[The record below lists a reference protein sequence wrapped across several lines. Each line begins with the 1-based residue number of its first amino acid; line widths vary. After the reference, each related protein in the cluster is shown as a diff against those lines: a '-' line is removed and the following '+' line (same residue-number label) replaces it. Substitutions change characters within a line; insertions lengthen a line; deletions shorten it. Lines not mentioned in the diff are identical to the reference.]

1 MTFDAMD
8 LRMLRVF
15 QAVVEAG
22 GLSAAQGVLNLSLAT
37 ISTQLSA
44 LETRLGVRLCRRGR
58 GGFVLTPEGRAVYE
72 EYGRLA
78 GSIGQFEARVRRLKG
93 ELTGTFAVGL
103 ADNTISDPAA
113 PLERLFARF
122 ADAAPRVT
130 LSLVTRPPHELL
142 RDVVSGQLQ
151 AAIASFPKVA
161 LGLAYRDLYAE
172 TQGFYCGA
180 AHPLYAQERVEI
192 EDIQRH
198 RIVARDY
205 WGSRDMKIF
214 AIPAPRAVVNDM
226 EAGARLILSGRFL
239 GYLPGHYAQPFVAA
253 GRMRALRPD
262 LLAYTAPF
270 QAAYDDTSRKNGIL
284 PLFLRLLAEV
294 FPG

>member
-122 ADAAPRVT
+122 ADAAVKADT
-130 LSLVTRPPHELL
+130 E
-142 RDVVSGQLQ
+142 
-151 AAIASFPKVA
+151 A
-161 LGLAYRDLYAE
+161 
-172 TQGFYCGA
+172 
-180 AHPLYAQERVEI
+180 
-192 EDIQRH
+192 RH
-198 RIVARDY
+198 KARLVAREAKRARR
-205 WGSRDMKIF
+205 GRPGRDHHHG
-214 AIPAPRAVVNDM
+214 PVRRP
-226 EAGARLILSGRFL
+226 GATGR
-239 GYLPGHYAQPFVAA
+239 
-253 GRMRALRPD
+253 
-262 LLAYTAPF
+262 
-270 QAAYDDTSRKNGIL
+270 
-284 PLFLRLLAEV
+284 
-294 FPG
+294 